1 MQRKAGRIILLVIV
15 AIMVLTVVL
24 YVISR
29 FVENPFVEGNAFDQ
43 GAENEAAAENEE
55 DSVEK
60 NEDNQTAK
68 KEIPY
73 PVSKIGYG
81 ILPYE
86 KNTKKIGERFVIE
99 DELNRDM
106 YAEFCVNSVQF
117 TKERVDSD
125 AVYLYQEIYNG
136 MIPQV
141 QFDEAYNIM
150 NDFNYVVV
158 NLSIRNLAE
167 NELEMYMNQFRYFP
181 YDPATEDVVSN
192 LTFAGDMMGYK
203 TLDTPYTVDKSY
215 ARVLIPGG
223 EEFTCNLVY
232 LQKDEEIEGKIPYL
246 HYSHTGICIPYAE
259 EDRFVRLVQ

>member
-15 AIMVLTVVL
+15 AIMVLTAVL

-106 YAEFCVNSVQF
+106 YAEFCVNGVQF
-117 TKERVDSD
+117 TKESVDSD
-125 AVYLYQEIYNG
+125 AIYKILEDG
-136 MIPQV
+136 IQQV
-141 QFDEAYNIM
+141 QLDEAYNIV

-167 NELEMYMNQFRYFP
+167 KELEMYMTSFRYFP
-181 YDPATEDVVSN
+181 YDPATEDVVRD
-192 LTFAGDMMGYK
+192 LTFTGKVMGYK
-203 TLDTPYTVDKSY
+203 TLDIPRTIDKSY

-246 HYSHTGICIPYAE
+246 HYSHTGMSIPYAE

>member
-106 YAEFCVNSVQF
+106 YAEFCVNGVQF
-117 TKERVDSD
+117 TKESVDSD
-125 AVYLYQEIYNG
+125 AIYKILEDG
-136 MIPQV
+136 IQQV
-141 QFDEAYNIM
+141 QLDEAYNIV

-167 NELEMYMNQFRYFP
+167 KELEMYMTSFRYFP
-181 YDPATEDVVSN
+181 YDPATEDVVRD
-192 LTFAGDMMGYK
+192 LTFTGKVMGYK
-203 TLDTPYTVDKSY
+203 TLDIPRTIDKSY

-246 HYSHTGICIPYAE
+246 HYSHTGMSIPYAE

>member
-15 AIMVLTVVL
+15 AIMVLTAVL

-106 YAEFCVNSVQF
+106 YAEFCVNGVQF
-117 TKERVDSD
+117 TKESVDSD
-125 AVYLYQEIYNG
+125 AIYKILEDG
-136 MIPQV
+136 IQQV
-141 QFDEAYNIM
+141 QLDEAYNIV

-167 NELEMYMNQFRYFP
+167 KELEMYMTSFRYFP
-181 YDPATEDVVSN
+181 YDPATEDVVRD
-192 LTFAGDMMGYK
+192 LTFTGKVMGYK
-203 TLDTPYTVDKSY
+203 TLDIPRTIDKSY